1 MNEELMKEL
10 EKIVAESPAHFW
22 NPEDTT
28 LTCCVL
34 ALPSGFTV
42 LGKSACS
49 DKSQFTPDM
58 GRRLAFEDAC
68 NELAKLE
75 AYKQATSPR
84 IQIARPHEVPG
95 IVTN

>member
-1 MNEELMKEL
+1 MNKEL
-10 EKIVAESPAHFW
+10 IEEIERVVSESPAHFW
-22 NPEDTT
+22 TPDGTT

-42 LGKSACS
+42 LGKSVCS
-49 DKSQFTPDM
+49 DKSQFNPEM

-75 AYKQATSPR
+75 AYKQAASPR
-84 IQIARPHEVPG
+84 VQIARPHEMPG
-95 IVTN
+95 IVKN